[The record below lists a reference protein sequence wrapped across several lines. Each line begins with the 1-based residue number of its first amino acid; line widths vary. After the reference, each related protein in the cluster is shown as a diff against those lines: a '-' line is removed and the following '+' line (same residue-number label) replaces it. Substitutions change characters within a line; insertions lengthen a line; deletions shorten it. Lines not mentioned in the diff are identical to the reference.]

1 MTRFNDI
8 LNGVKES
15 VDAAQKTYK
24 GIKRS
29 DLKDSDFLF
38 PETRSFPIVSPV
50 DIPDAISNFGRMKGQ
65 MSYDSFLKKL
75 YNMAKRKGPEFVAA
89 LPKATKEKLGIKT
102 AKAESCG
109 CNYEE
114 DDVYPENEYQDN
126 RLTLISDDDMEM
138 EDEQDDPLEMEIEKL
153 EKEIE
158 LELLKQKLMQ
168 IKKSKG
174 QDFSQVETMEK
185 ESVEQEM
192 MEYKNDFYEMS
203 IGSIKSI
210 MIHAQNI
217 LNALDKESVK
227 ENLTESWLQGKIAVT
242 EDYMIT
248 IHNFVMFGPS
258 ETDTEAA
265 EKRPGLWN
273 NIRKKRERMGKT
285 YKPAKP
291 GDKNRPNPEQWK
303 NLTK

>member
-8 LNGVKES
+8 LNGIKS
-15 VDAAQKTYK
+15 AVDNTKAQT
-24 GIKRS
+24 
-29 DLKDSDFLF
+29 
-38 PETRSFPIVSPV
+38 
-50 DIPDAISNFGRMKGQ
+50 DI
-65 MSYDSFLKKL
+65 
-75 YNMAKRKGPEFVAA
+75 
-89 LPKATKEKLGIKT
+89 
-102 AKAESCG
+102 
-109 CNYEE
+109 
-114 DDVYPENEYQDN
+114 YPENEYKED
-126 RLTLISDDDMEM
+126 RLNLISNDDMEM
-138 EDEQDDPLEMEIEKL
+138 EEEQEDPLEIEIEKL

-168 IKKSKG
+168 IKKTKG

-217 LNALDKESVK
+217 LNALDQESVK

-248 IHNFVMFGPS
+248 VHNFVMFGPS

-265 EKRPGLWN
+265 EKRPGLWD
-273 NIRKKRERMGKT
+273 NIRKKKERKGKK
-285 YKPAKP
+285 YRPAKP
-291 GDKNRPNPEQWK
+291 GDKGRPDPEQWK
-303 NLTK
+303 KLTK

>member
-8 LNGVKES
+8 LNGIKES
-15 VDAAQKTYK
+15 VNAA
-24 GIKRS
+24 
-29 DLKDSDFLF
+29 
-38 PETRSFPIVSPV
+38 
-50 DIPDAISNFGRMKGQ
+50 
-65 MSYDSFLKKL
+65 
-75 YNMAKRKGPEFVAA
+75 
-89 LPKATKEKLGIKT
+89 PKATKEKLGIKT

-138 EDEQDDPLEMEIEKL
+138 EDPVEMEIEKL

-174 QDFSQVETMEK
+174 QDFSQVETMKK

-217 LNALDKESVK
+217 LNALDKQSVK

-248 IHNFVMFGPS
+248 VHNFVMFGPS

-291 GDKNRPNPEQWK
+291 GDKDRPNPEQWK

>member
-8 LNGVKES
+8 LNGIKES

-65 MSYDSFLKKL
+65 MTYDAFLKKL

-114 DDVYPENEYQDN
+114 DDVYPENEYEDN
-126 RLTLISDDDMEM
+126 RLTLISNDDIEM
-138 EDEQDDPLEMEIEKL
+138 EDEEEDPLETEIEKL

-158 LELLKQKLMQ
+158 LEILKQKLMQ

-174 QDFSQVETMEK
+174 QDFTEVEDMEE
-185 ESVEQEM
+185 ESLQQEM
-192 MEYKNDFYEMS
+192 MEYKNDFFEMS

-210 MIHAQNI
+210 MVHAQNI
-217 LNALDKESVK
+217 LNSLDKESVK

-248 IHNFVMFGPS
+248 VHNFVMFGPS
-258 ETDTEAA
+258 DTDTEGS
-265 EKRPGLWN
+265 EK
-273 NIRKKRERMGKT
+273 
-285 YKPAKP
+285 
-291 GDKNRPNPEQWK
+291 KN
-303 NLTK
+303 

>member
-8 LNGVKES
+8 LNGIKQA
-15 VDAAQKTYK
+15 VDT
-24 GIKRS
+24 
-29 DLKDSDFLF
+29 
-38 PETRSFPIVSPV
+38 T
-50 DIPDAISNFGRMKGQ
+50 
-65 MSYDSFLKKL
+65 KK
-75 YNMAKRKGPEFVAA
+75 
-89 LPKATKEKLGIKT
+89 I

-114 DDVYPENEYQDN
+114 DDVYPENEYEDN

-138 EDEQDDPLEMEIEKL
+138 EDEQEDPLEMEIEKL
-153 EKEIE
+153 QKEIE

-210 MIHAQNI
+210 MVHAQNI
-217 LNALDKESVK
+217 LNALDQESVK

-242 EDYMIT
+242 EDYIIT
-248 IHNFVMFGPS
+248 IHNFVMFGRS
-258 ETDTEAA
+258 ETDTEGS
-265 EKRPGLWN
+265 EK
-273 NIRKKRERMGKT
+273 
-285 YKPAKP
+285 
-291 GDKNRPNPEQWK
+291 KN
-303 NLTK
+303 